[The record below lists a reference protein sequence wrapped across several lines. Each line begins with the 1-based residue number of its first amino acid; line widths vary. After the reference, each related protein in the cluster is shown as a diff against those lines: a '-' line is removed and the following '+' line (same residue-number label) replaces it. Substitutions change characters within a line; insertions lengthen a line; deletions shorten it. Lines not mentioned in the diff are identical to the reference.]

1 MTTQHTPGPWIY
13 DGKMSGGDLLISAR
27 VDPENSQTYIAPVAF
42 VEGDWTNGIA
52 EANARLIA
60 AAPDL
65 LTALEAMTAASVDP
79 MGIAAAKAG
88 TLACQAIAKAK
99 GEA

>member
-27 VDPENSQTYIAPVAF
+27 VAPENSQTYIAPVAF

-60 AAPDL
+60 SAPIMYDYIKSSAANGCA
-65 LTALEAMTAASVDP
+65 TA
-79 MGIAAAKAG
+79 
-88 TLACQAIAKAK
+88 QAIIDSLK
-99 GEA
+99 